1 MAVAR
6 PLSAASWVALSRSC
20 DALLEAVPALSAAG
34 RRRDA
39 RAPVPRHSGPANA
52 QALLRTFDETSE
64 EAVRIVLYRDR
75 HAWCPYCQKVW
86 MQLEEKRIPYRV
98 EKINMRCY
106 GKKSRAYQR
115 LVPSGMLPALE
126 LDGDLVLES
135 DVIMNRIEEAFPG
148 YRSLVPSDP
157 ALHVLAQKLL
167 KLERY
172 LFSAWCGWLCRS
184 GSEARNE
191 SQFIEALDEVER
203 ALTLVQPGP
212 FFLGANVMLVDCV
225 FIPFLERMSA
235 SLLYYKGLRI
245 KGHGSPWPNITRW
258 FEALEA
264 RPSYQGIRSD
274 WHTHIH
280 DLPPQL
286 GGCYASGTP
295 KQVAAAKGLDGWTL
309 PLAPLTEN
317 SLEPVPEGYASCG
330 TRTLFSPGSRARRT
344 VCPAAAAAGSAR

>member
-126 LDGDLVLES
+126 LDGDRLGAEH
-135 DVIMNRIEEAFPG
+135 DG
-148 YRSLVPSDP
+148 GRSLGGSQTIRRFHRPRSRPPS
-157 ALHVLAQKLL
+157 
-167 KLERY
+167 R
-172 LFSAWCGWLCRS
+172 R
-184 GSEARNE
+184 
-191 SQFIEALDEVER
+191 
-203 ALTLVQPGP
+203 
-212 FFLGANVMLVDCV
+212 
-225 FIPFLERMSA
+225 
-235 SLLYYKGLRI
+235 LRHLI
-245 KGHGSPWPNITRW
+245 CWR
-258 FEALEA
+258 
-264 RPSYQGIRSD
+264 
-274 WHTHIH
+274 
-280 DLPPQL
+280 
-286 GGCYASGTP
+286 
-295 KQVAAAKGLDGWTL
+295 
-309 PLAPLTEN
+309 
-317 SLEPVPEGYASCG
+317 
-330 TRTLFSPGSRARRT
+330 
-344 VCPAAAAAGSAR
+344 